1 MMKKRG
7 CIAVVFAL
15 GALLGLYGQNA
26 GPIDLI
32 LLLDTSSSMS
42 NAYQEVNSYI
52 SGAFLKEFLRTG
64 DTFHLIAFS
73 DRPRLEISRRIEG
86 RGDVET
92 IIGRMF
98 LQYPLDPWSD
108 IPAALGFAEQ
118 YAASLPSR
126 PKKIV
131 LVSDGTAMSVP
142 GSSSSSLDAAGLSAL
157 IAESKARLDARNIG
171 LEFVKITPGQPLA
184 TPPVSD
190 RTPRPSPP
198 EQTPPASI
206 QQQPTQPAQTPP
218 VSTQQPGTPAPST
231 ARPAQPV
238 TPPDSALQQPTAP
251 VPSTARPV
259 QPVTPPPDSALQQ
272 PTAPAPSTTRPAQPV
287 TPPPDSALQQPT
299 APAPSTTRPTQMPTT
314 PDMTQPAQTPPVS
327 TQQPAAS
334 TPSAKQPTQ
343 AVVTPSARP
352 IFESGDLRLLLFI
365 GLGLLALIGLGLG
378 IFFVS
383 RNLHASPNRALA
395 QAASPRRVDGS
406 LPLFVDHTKDF
417 TNQAA
422 NQPQTRSTPYTDRPP
437 SQPQMAIDSSGPF
450 ILNLFVEDQN
460 TFIGK
465 RNIHALKSGYSL
477 SIGGG
482 KSDFLIF
489 LVPVPPRIAEV
500 RRDGSHCIFIPRKP
514 QYFPDLGAQELHD
527 CIGKTIRV
535 ISDHNYQLLIK
546 LERYEDPLIAL
557 NQLLNSLNIS

>member
-1 MMKKRG
+1 MMKKRS

-52 SGAFLKEFLRTG
+52 TGAFLKEFLRTG

-73 DRPRLEISRRIEG
+73 DRPRLEISRRVEG
-86 RGDVET
+86 RGDLET

-108 IPAALGFAEQ
+108 IPAALSFAEQ

-131 LVSDGTAMSVP
+131 LVSDGAAASAP
-142 GSSSSSLDAAGLSAL
+142 GGSSSGIDAAGLSAL
-157 IAESKARLDARNIG
+157 IAASKARLAAHNIG
-171 LEFVKITPGQPLA
+171 LELVKITPGQPLA
-184 TPPVSD
+184 KLPASG
-190 RTPRPSPP
+190 RTPRPAPP
-198 EQTPPASI
+198 EQTPPASTPPVTPPAAASV
-206 QQQPTQPAQTPP
+206 QQPSAPVSSTAQPVTPLAQTPPVSMQPPIPSAPSTTQQTQPVTSPAQTPP
-218 VSTQQPGTPAPST
+218 VSMQP
-231 ARPAQPV
+231 
-238 TPPDSALQQPTAP
+238 SAT
-251 VPSTARPV
+251 S
-259 QPVTPPPDSALQQ
+259 
-272 PTAPAPSTTRPAQPV
+272 APSTTRPAQPV
-287 TPPPDSALQQPT
+287 TPPAQIPPSSAQQPT
-299 APAPSTTRPTQMPTT
+299 IPAPSAT
-314 PDMTQPAQTPPVS
+314 
-327 TQQPAAS
+327 
-334 TPSAKQPTQ
+334 QPTQ
-343 AVVTPSARP
+343 SVVEPPAHP
-352 IFESGDLRLLLFI
+352 IFESGDFRLLLFT
-365 GLGLLALIGLGLG
+365 GLGLLVLIGLGLG

-383 RNLHASPNRALA
+383 RNLHASPNRVLA
-395 QAASPRRVDGS
+395 QAATLRRVDGS
-406 LPLFVDHTKDF
+406 LPPFVDHSKDF
-417 TNQAA
+417 ANHAV
-422 NQPQTRSTPYTDRPP
+422 NQPQTRSSPYTDRYSAQPP
-437 SQPQMAIDSSGPF
+437 LAIDPSGPL

-489 LVPVPPRIAEV
+489 LVPIPPLIAEV

-514 QYFPDLGAQELHD
+514 RYFPDLGAQELHD

-535 ISDHNYQLLIK
+535 ISDHNYQLLIR
-546 LERYEDPLIAL
+546 LERYENPLIAL
-557 NQLLNSLNIS
+557 NQLLNSLNISS